1 MTKSRT
7 QMPARATP
15 LQPRKRAILIGASSG
30 IGAALARRLA
40 REGYIVALLARR
52 QERLRALCDEIN
64 NACGETRALWYAHDV
79 TDYGSVPGLL
89 QKALADLGGLDLFV
103 YNSGI
108 ALPGGFKHYEF
119 DKDLRTTEV
128 NYVGALAWLNPV
140 AAMFRSL
147 GAGQIVG
154 ISSVGGERGRV
165 NNPAYQASKAA
176 LTSYLESLRNR
187 LTRRGVH
194 VLTVKPGYVATEMT
208 AGQKGLFWVV
218 TADQAAADIWKAIR
232 HHKQVI
238 YIPARWVLVMLIVRN
253 IPSFIF
259 RRLNF

>member
-1 MTKSRT
+1 MKKSRIS
-7 QMPARATP
+7 PPPRATP

-40 REGYIVALLARR
+40 REGYILALLARR
-52 QERLRALCDEIN
+52 KELLSALCDEIN
-64 NACGETRALWYAHDV
+64 TACGERRALWYAHDV
-79 TDYGSVPGLL
+79 TDYDSVPGLL
-89 QKALADLGGLDLFV
+89 QKALADLGGLDLLV
-103 YNSGI
+103 YDSGI

-128 NYVGALAWLNPV
+128 NYLGALAWMNPV
-140 AAMFRSL
+140 AAMFQNL

-154 ISSVGGERGRV
+154 ISSVGGDRGRV

-194 VLTVKPGYVATEMT
+194 VLTVKPGYVSTDMT
-208 AGQKGLFWVV
+208 AGQKGLFWVIS
-218 TADQAAADIWKAIR
+218 ADQAAADIWKAIR
-232 HHKQVI
+232 HRRQVI
-238 YIPARWVLVMLIVRN
+238 YVPAQWALIMLIVRN

-259 RRLNF
+259 RRLSF